1 MNYNQTILKNIILF
15 EDYDDVDLLSYVLQN
30 ELLPAD
36 RKLLMLYAETPN
48 NNISE
53 LARQLNSSNYIVK
66 KELKRIKLDVIE
78 KMNKIKKL

>member
-1 MNYNQTILKNIILF
+1 MNSNQTTLKNIILF

>member
-1 MNYNQTILKNIILF
+1 MNSNQTILKNIILF

>member
-66 KELKRIKLDVIE
+66 KELKRIKLDVVE

>member
-1 MNYNQTILKNIILF
+1 MNYNQTTLKNIILF